1 MTTERNNTTLHV
13 SDILELTAGTA
24 PEVKNHLRLHFTD
37 GLLNIDFDCS
47 SMNFVDSSGLGAL
60 ISMQK
65 LANER
70 GGKLRLL
77 APKPSMVQVL
87 ELTRL
92 HRVFEIVTA
101 SPTP

>member
-1 MTTERNNTTLHV
+1 MNTERKDTTLHV
-13 SDILELTAGTA
+13 TEIRELTAGVA
-24 PEVKNHLRLHFTD
+24 PDVKNQLRQHFKD
-37 GLLNIDFDCS
+37 GLINIDFDCS
-47 SMNFVDSSGLGAL
+47 TLDFVDSSGLGAL

-77 APKPSMVQVL
+77 SPKPSVIQVL

-92 HRVFEIVTA
+92 HRVFEIV
-101 SPTP
+101 S

>member
-1 MTTERNNTTLHV
+1 MNTERKDTTLHV
-13 SDILELTAGTA
+13 TDIRELTAGVA
-24 PEVKNHLRLHFTD
+24 PDVKNQLRLHFVD
-37 GLLNIDFDCS
+37 GLINIHFDCS
-47 SMNFVDSSGLGAL
+47 RLDFVDSSGLGAL

-77 APKPSMVQVL
+77 SPKPSVIQVL

-92 HRVFEIVTA
+92 HRVFEIV
-101 SPTP
+101 S

>member
-1 MTTERNNTTLHV
+1 MKTERKDNTLYV
-13 SDILELTAGTA
+13 SNIRELTAGTA
-24 PEVKNHLRLHFTD
+24 PDLKNQLRLHFAE
-37 GLLNIDFDCS
+37 GMSHIECDCS
-47 SMNFVDSSGLGAL
+47 CLEFIDSSGLGAL

-77 APKPSMVQVL
+77 SPKASVIQVL

-92 HRVFEIVTA
+92 HRVFEIVN
-101 SPTP
+101 

>member
-1 MTTERNNTTLHV
+1 MITERKDSTLHV
-13 SDILELTAGTA
+13 SEIRELTAGVA
-24 PEVKNHLRLHFTD
+24 PDVKNHLRQNFAD

-47 SMNFVDSSGLGAL
+47 TLEFVDSSGLGAL

-70 GGKLRLL
+70 GGRLRLL
-77 APKPSMVQVL
+77 SPKPTVIQVL

-92 HRVFEIVTA
+92 HRVFEIVA
-101 SPTP
+101 

>member
-1 MTTERNNTTLHV
+1 MKTTPQDTTLLV
-13 SDILELTAGTA
+13 SDIHELTAGVATD
-24 PEVKNHLRLHFTD
+24 VKNQIRASFGT
-37 GLLNIDFDCS
+37 GLIGIDLDCS
-47 SMNFVDSSGLGAL
+47 SLDFVDSSGLGAL

-77 APKPSMVQVL
+77 QPKPGVIQLL

-92 HRVFEIVTA
+92 HRVFEIQG
-101 SPTP
+101 

>member
-1 MTTERNNTTLHV
+1 MNIERKDTTLHV
-13 SDILELTAGTA
+13 SNIHELTAGTA
-24 PEVKNHLRLHFTD
+24 PEVKNQLRLNFAD
-37 GLLNIDFDCS
+37 GLIHIDCDCS
-47 SMNFVDSSGLGAL
+47 NLDFVDSSGLGAL

-77 APKPSMVQVL
+77 SLKPSVVQVL

-92 HRVFEIVTA
+92 HRVFEIV
-101 SPTP
+101 P

>member
-1 MTTERNNTTLHV
+1 MNTESKDTTLHV
-13 SDILELTAGTA
+13 SNIHELTAGVA
-24 PEVKNHLRLHFTD
+24 ADVKNQLRLRFTD
-37 GLLNIDFDCS
+37 GLMNIDFDCS
-47 SMNFVDSSGLGAL
+47 SLDFVDSSGLGAL

-77 APKPSMVQVL
+77 SPKPGVIQVL

-92 HRVFEIVTA
+92 HRVFEIV
-101 SPTP
+101 P

>member
-1 MTTERNNTTLHV
+1 MNIAPIDTTLHI
-13 SDILELTAGTA
+13 SDIHELTAA
-24 PEVKNHLRLHFTD
+24 NAADVKNQIRSSFAA
-37 GLLNIDFDCS
+37 GLIHIDFDCS
-47 SMNFVDSSGLGAL
+47 KLGFVDSSGLGAW

-77 APKPSMVQVL
+77 APLPSVIQLL

-92 HRVFEIVTA
+92 HRVFEIIA
-101 SPTP
+101 

>member
-1 MTTERNNTTLHV
+1 MHTERKDNTLLV
-13 SDILELTAGTA
+13 SEVKELTSATA
-24 PEVKNHLRLHFTD
+24 PEVKNHLRLHLVG
-37 GLLNIDFDCS
+37 GLMNIDFDCAS
-47 SMNFVDSSGLGAL
+47 LMFIDSSGLGAL

-77 APKPSMVQVL
+77 APKPAVLQVL

-92 HRVFEIVTA
+92 HRVFDIVA
-101 SPTP
+101 

>member
-1 MTTERNNTTLHV
+1 MKTERKDTTLHV
-13 SDILELTAGTA
+13 SEIHELTAGVA
-24 PEVKNHLRLHFTD
+24 PDVKNQLRQHFAD
-37 GLLNIDFDCS
+37 GLINIDFDCS
-47 SMNFVDSSGLGAL
+47 NMDFVDSSGLGAL

-77 APKPSMVQVL
+77 SPKPSVIQVL

-92 HRVFEIVTA
+92 HRVFEIV
-101 SPTP
+101 S

>member
-1 MTTERNNTTLHV
+1 MNTERKDTTLYV
-13 SDILELTAGTA
+13 SNIHELTAGTA
-24 PEVKNHLRLHFTD
+24 PETKNQLRLQFAD
-37 GLLNIDFDCS
+37 GLIHIDFDCS
-47 SMNFVDSSGLGAL
+47 SLDFVDSSGLGAL

-77 APKPSMVQVL
+77 SPKPSVVQVL

-92 HRVFEIVTA
+92 HRVFEIVA
-101 SPTP
+101 

>member
-1 MTTERNNTTLHV
+1 MNTERKDTTLHV
-13 SDILELTAGTA
+13 TGIRELTAGVA
-24 PEVKNHLRLHFTD
+24 PDMKNQLRQQFAD
-37 GLLNIDFDCS
+37 GLIHIDFDCS
-47 SMNFVDSSGLGAL
+47 SLDFVDSSGLGAL

-77 APKPSMVQVL
+77 SPKPSVIQVL

-92 HRVFEIVTA
+92 HRVFEIV
-101 SPTP
+101 S

>member
-1 MTTERNNTTLHV
+1 MNTERKDTTLHV
-13 SDILELTAGTA
+13 SNIRELTAGGA
-24 PEVKNHLRLHFTD
+24 PDVKKQLLLHFTD
-37 GLLNIDFDCS
+37 GLSNIDFDCS
-47 SMNFVDSSGLGAL
+47 ILDFVDSSGLGAL

-77 APKPSMVQVL
+77 SPKPSVIQLL

-92 HRVFEIVTA
+92 HRVFDIVN
-101 SPTP
+101 

>member
-1 MTTERNNTTLHV
+1 MNTERKETTLHV
-13 SDILELTAGTA
+13 TLIRELTAGVA
-24 PEVKNHLRLHFTD
+24 PDLKNQLRQQFT
-37 GLLNIDFDCS
+37 GEMVNIDFDCS
-47 SMNFVDSSGLGAL
+47 TLDFVDSSGLGAL

-77 APKPSMVQVL
+77 SPKPGVVQIL

-92 HRVFEIVTA
+92 HRVFDIV
-101 SPTP
+101 P

>member
-1 MTTERNNTTLHV
+1 MNTEHKDKTLHV
-13 SDILELTAGTA
+13 SNIRELTAGAA
-24 PEVKNHLRLHFTD
+24 PETKNQLRLQFAD
-37 GLLNIDFDCS
+37 GLINIDFDCS
-47 SMNFVDSSGLGAL
+47 SLDFVDSSGLGAL

-77 APKPSMVQVL
+77 SPKPSVIQLL

-92 HRVFEIVTA
+92 HRVFEIV
-101 SPTP
+101 S

>member
-1 MTTERNNTTLHV
+1 MKTELKDTTLHV
-13 SDILELTAGTA
+13 TGIHELTAGVA
-24 PEVKNHLRLHFTD
+24 PDVKNQVRQNFAD
-37 GLLNIDFDCS
+37 GLINIDFDCAY
-47 SMNFVDSSGLGAL
+47 MDFIDSSGLGAL

-77 APKPSMVQVL
+77 APKPSVVQVL

-92 HRVFEIVTA
+92 HRVFEIV
-101 SPTP
+101 S

>member
-1 MTTERNNTTLHV
+1 MKIEPKDTTLHI

-24 PEVKNHLRLHFTD
+24 PEIKNQIRLHFVD
-37 GLLNIDFDCS
+37 GLIHIDCNCACLD
-47 SMNFVDSSGLGAL
+47 FVDSSGLGAL

-70 GGKLRLL
+70 GGKMRLL
-77 APKPSMVQVL
+77 SPKASVIQVL

-92 HRVFEIVTA
+92 HRVFETV
-101 SPTP
+101 S

>member
-1 MTTERNNTTLHV
+1 MNTERKDTTLHV
-13 SDILELTAGTA
+13 SNIRELTAGAA
-24 PEVKNHLRLHFTD
+24 PDVKNQLRLHFAD
-37 GLLNIDFDCS
+37 GLINIDFDCS
-47 SMNFVDSSGLGAL
+47 ILDFVDSSGLGAL

-77 APKPSMVQVL
+77 SPKPSVIQLL

-92 HRVFEIVTA
+92 HRIFEIVF
-101 SPTP
+101 

>member
-1 MTTERNNTTLHV
+1 MNTERKDTTLHV
-13 SDILELTAGTA
+13 SNISELTAGGA
-24 PEVKNHLRLHFTD
+24 PDVKNQLRLHFTD
-37 GLLNIDFDCS
+37 GLTDIDFDCTILD
-47 SMNFVDSSGLGAL
+47 FIDSSGLGAL

-77 APKPSMVQVL
+77 SPKPSVIQVL

-92 HRVFEIVTA
+92 HRVFEII
-101 SPTP
+101 S

>member
-1 MTTERNNTTLHV
+1 MNTERKDTTLHV
-13 SDILELTAGTA
+13 TEIHELTAGVA
-24 PEVKNHLRLHFTD
+24 PDVKNQLRQHFAD
-37 GLLNIDFDCS
+37 GLINIDFDCS
-47 SMNFVDSSGLGAL
+47 TLDFVDSSGLGAL

-77 APKPSMVQVL
+77 SPKPSVIQVL

-92 HRVFEIVTA
+92 HRVFEIV
-101 SPTP
+101 S

>member
-1 MTTERNNTTLHV
+1 MNTERKDTTLHV
-13 SDILELTAGTA
+13 SAISELTAGTA
-24 PEVKNHLRLHFTD
+24 PDVKNGVRLNFEN
-37 GLLNIDFDCS
+37 GLMNIDFDCS
-47 SMNFVDSSGLGAL
+47 TLDFVDSSGLGSL

-77 APKPSMVQVL
+77 APKPSVLQVL

-92 HRVFEIVTA
+92 HRVFEIVA
-101 SPTP
+101 

>member
-1 MTTERNNTTLHV
+1 MTTERKDTTLHI
-13 SDILELTAGTA
+13 SGIRELTAGVA
-24 PEVKNHLRLHFTD
+24 PEVKNQLRLNFQD

-47 SMNFVDSSGLGAL
+47 SLDFVDSSGLGAL

-77 APKPSMVQVL
+77 APKPTVVQVL

-92 HRVFEIVTA
+92 HRVFEIIA
-101 SPTP
+101 

>member
-1 MTTERNNTTLHV
+1 MNTERKDTTLYV
-13 SDILELTAGTA
+13 ANIRELTAGVA
-24 PEVKNHLRLHFTD
+24 PEVKSQLRLHFAD
-37 GLLNIDFDCS
+37 GLTNIDFDCS
-47 SMNFVDSSGLGAL
+47 SLDFVDSSGLGAL

-77 APKPSMVQVL
+77 SPKPGVVQVL

-92 HRVFEIVTA
+92 HRVFEIV
-101 SPTP
+101 S